1 MIEAIQRNV
10 TWRAIPIAGI
20 VGGTVFLLINMIFN
34 PLLYGIDAFFIL
46 RYFGSLVLG
55 TDALMDSSPLILVVG
70 ALVHYFLSILFTLFI
85 AILVHRWGLLVGIIG
100 GGLIG
105 LGIYS
110 VNFYTMT
117 ILFEWMFAINNTLIV
132 ISHIA
137 FGAVAGGIYE
147 MMDSYDEEFME
158 DSA

>member
-55 TDALMDSSPLILVVG
+55 TDALMDSSPLVLVVG

-105 LGIYS
+105 LGIYLI
-110 VNFYTMT
+110 NFYTMT